1 MKRLIAI
8 VALVLMVSLP
18 FATMA
23 EQDKVFKVGIAQFA
37 EHGSL
42 DNTREGFILGM
53 KESGFEEGVNVTYNY
68 LNASA
73 KMDIAASIASVMVD
87 GGSDLIV
94 AIATPM
100 AKVAF
105 ETADDKIPVIYSVV
119 SFPVSALLSDVD
131 GLGMGNTTGT
141 SDRLPVAKQLT
152 VMREMLPDAKTIGIL
167 YTLGEVNSV
176 EQVKEY
182 EELAPEHGFEILA
195 QGITAG
201 QDIPL
206 AVPGLISKSDCVTMV
221 LDNTVVQYLDVV
233 LESADEAKIPVF
245 GSEIEQV
252 KRGCV
257 AAQGLDYIELGRMTG
272 VLAAR
277 VLKGEDAAS
286 IPFQMV
292 EDSQLYVNFEACE
305 RLGITLTEDLTARA
319 IRTEAE

>member
-1 MKRLIAI
+1 
-8 VALVLMVSLP
+8 
-18 FATMA
+18 
-23 EQDKVFKVGIAQFA
+23 
-37 EHGSL
+37 
-42 DNTREGFILGM
+42 
-53 KESGFEEGVNVTYNY
+53 
-68 LNASA
+68 
-73 KMDIAASIASVMVD
+73 
-87 GGSDLIV
+87 
-94 AIATPM
+94 
-100 AKVAF
+100 
-105 ETADDKIPVIYSVV
+105 
-119 SFPVSALLSDVD
+119 
-131 GLGMGNTTGT
+131 
-141 SDRLPVAKQLT
+141 
-152 VMREMLPDAKTIGIL
+152 
-167 YTLGEVNSV
+167 
-176 EQVKEY
+176 
-182 EELAPEHGFEILA
+182 
-195 QGITAG
+195 
-201 QDIPL
+201 
-206 AVPGLISKSDCVTMV
+206 TMV